1 MKSRLRGSRPYPSS
15 SHKRFVDSMNT
26 LTRILVTS
34 FAIVVGCVFV
44 AGSQS
49 ATAQNEPGELSI
61 GLHGGLAQSQFA
73 GDGVEASS
81 LQGFSGGI
89 GFQYHVNEVFS
100 VELGALYTRRG
111 ADNVTA
117 SVSQNTSSSAFNYDD
132 DRLTVNY
139 YDFPLLLKITAPIEA
154 VKLRALAGPALSF
167 LRSASQN
174 GDDIQRYTESQK
186 PVENR
191 FLLYDLAGVVGGEIA
206 VPFPGL
212 GNGEVAIDGRYSFGL
227 DNVEQTQGFEL
238 KNRTLSGSLIFRFAM

>member
-1 MKSRLRGSRPYPSS
+1 
-15 SHKRFVDSMNT
+15 MNT
-26 LTRILVTS
+26 LTRTLVTS
-34 FAIVVGCVFV
+34 FAIFLGCAFV
-44 AGSQS
+44 AAPHS
-49 ATAQNEPGELSI
+49 ATAQNEPGELSL

-73 GDGVEASS
+73 GDGVDASS

-100 VELGALYTRRG
+100 VELGALYTQRG
-111 ADNVTA
+111 AEDVTA
-117 SVSQNTSSSAFNYDD
+117 SAAPNTSSPAFNYSE

-154 VKLRALAGPALSF
+154 VKIRALAGPALSF

-174 GDDIQRYTESQK
+174 GNDVQRYTESAK

-191 FLLYDLAGVVGGEIA
+191 FLLYDFAGVVGGEIA
-206 VPFPGL
+206 VPLPGL
-212 GNGEVAIDGRYSFGL
+212 VNGEVAVDGRYSFGL
-227 DNVEQTQGFEL
+227 DNVEQTQGFEF